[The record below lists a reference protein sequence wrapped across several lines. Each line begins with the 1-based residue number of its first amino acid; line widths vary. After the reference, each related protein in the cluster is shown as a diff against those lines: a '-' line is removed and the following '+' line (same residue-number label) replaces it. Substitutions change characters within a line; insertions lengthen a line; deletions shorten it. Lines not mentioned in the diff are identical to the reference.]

1 MRAYSQDLREKIAAA
16 CQQPGRRHY
25 AIAAQFGVSRSFV
38 AKLLRRQRETAA
50 VAAGP
55 RRTTA
60 LPGSGRAGLVGGT
73 TRAAARR
80 DVGGVARHLDS
91 RNRPARKCGDR
102 VACVGRAGLAPQ
114 KKLARG
120 GAHTERVHEL
130 RRHYVEQVAARRDVH
145 RFFFLDEP
153 GLRLDYTRRSGRA
166 PGAQRVRQG
175 VPLQRGR
182 ALTLIGV
189 LSVGGLRAVQ
199 LLAGALTQRSFAFYV
214 AHCLAPQL
222 RRGDVLVLD
231 NLPVHHLDG
240 LEAELAKRGVEV
252 LFLPPYSPDFSPIE
266 HAWSKLKTT
275 LRRDQA
281 RTPEALEQALKT
293 ALDGITGDD
302 AKAWFN
308 HGGYHVHQ
316 S

>member
-1 MRAYSQDLREKIAAA
+1 MP
-16 CQQPGRRHY
+16 PGRGGPPRCLDP
-25 AIAAQFGVSRSFV
+25 AARVWLVAQLGRQPDATLAESRDTLTAETGQRVSVGTVWRV
-38 AKLLRRQRETAA
+38 LDEQGLRRKKSLHAA
-50 VAAGP
+50 E
-55 RRTTA
+55 RT
-60 LPGSGRAGLVGGT
+60 
-73 TRAAARR
+73 
-80 DVGGVARHLDS
+80 
-91 RNRPARKCGDR
+91 
-102 VACVGRAGLAPQ
+102 
-114 KKLARG
+114 
-120 GAHTERVHEL
+120 TERVHEL